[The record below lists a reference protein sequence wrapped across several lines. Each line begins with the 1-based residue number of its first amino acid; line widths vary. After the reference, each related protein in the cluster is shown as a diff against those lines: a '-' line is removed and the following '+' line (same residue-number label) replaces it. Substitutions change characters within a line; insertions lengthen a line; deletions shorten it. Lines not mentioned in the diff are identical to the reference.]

1 MAKKGMRIIY
11 KLVSTAGTGF
21 FYSGEKSTK

>member
-1 MAKKGMRIIY
+1 MAKKGLTIMY
-11 KLVSTAGTGF
+11 KLMSSAGTGF